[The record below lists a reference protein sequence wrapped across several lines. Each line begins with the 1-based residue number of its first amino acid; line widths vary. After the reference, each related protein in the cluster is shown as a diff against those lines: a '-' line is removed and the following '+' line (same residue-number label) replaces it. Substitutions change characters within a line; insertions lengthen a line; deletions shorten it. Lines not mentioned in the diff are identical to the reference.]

1 MPKVYIFGK
10 DRLKYRIMSK
20 SIKKNFPVQGLGCA
34 ACVARVQN
42 KLQESKGVLSA
53 NVSLASNMAQV
64 EYNPSIV
71 KASDLKK
78 IVQDAGYDLIVPEE
92 SDEEDLSC
100 SGEYSAEDLA
110 EEERLKEYK
119 SLKGDMRLSIILA
132 ASIMFIGAGVVD
144 FPGKGYVLA
153 ILAAAA
159 VFWTGRRFLR
169 NAFVQAKHFNANMDT
184 LVALSTVIS
193 WFFSLFNLIFK
204 DVWLSRGLSAEL
216 YFDSGAMIVAFILVG
231 RVLEEKAKHGTN
243 EALRKL
249 MGLRPGKI
257 LIKPG
262 DLVLIKPGQRVP
274 VDGTVVEGASFV
286 DESLLTGEPV
296 PVEKIKGSE
305 VFAGTIN
312 QKGSFSLRAEKTGND
327 TMLSHI
333 INIVKDAQGSKAKVQ
348 YAVDKVAS
356 VFVPLILLLSIATFA
371 YWFYAPG
378 GGLAKGLITM
388 VSVLVIACPC
398 SLGLATPTA
407 IIAGIGRGARSGI
420 LIKDADSLQ
429 AAKDIDIVVLDK
441 TGTLT
446 LGKPLVTS
454 QIWYDEK
461 AKGLLKAMELKSEHP
476 LAEAVL
482 KTLED
487 VEALEIHDFKAV
499 PGKGVEAI
507 SNGETLYVGN
517 DAEGASDT
525 AKEWLEQ
532 GKTLIFF
539 KGEGRMLAEYAV
551 SDELKDTS
559 VAAIKELKKMKIEVC
574 MLTGDNKRAAA
585 SLAEKAGIYEVK
597 AEVLPDEKA
606 QYIKELQ
613 ASGKKVAMAGDGIN
627 DSAAM
632 AYADF
637 SVAMGSGS
645 DIAMDAAMATIVS
658 SDLTKVPE
666 MIRLS
671 KKTSRI
677 IKENLFWAFAYNALA
692 LPAAAGILGFAL
704 SPSIAAACMALSSVC
719 VVTNSLRLR
728 K

>member
-1 MPKVYIFGK
+1 
-10 DRLKYRIMSK
+10 MSK
-20 SIKKNFPVQGLGCA
+20 SIKKNFPVKGLGCA

-64 EYNPSIV
+64 EYNPDIV

-78 IVQDAGYDLIVPEE
+78 IVQESGYDLIVSEE
-92 SDEEDLSC
+92 SDEDDLSC
-100 SGEYSAEDLA
+100 SDEESTEELA
-110 EEERLKEYK
+110 EEERLREYK

-132 ASIMFIGAGVVD
+132 ASIMFIGAGLVD

-153 ILAAAA
+153 FLAAVA

-184 LVALSTVIS
+184 LVALSTSIS

-204 DVWLSRGLSAEL
+204 EVWLSKGLHADL
-216 YFDSGAMIVAFILVG
+216 YFDSGAMIVAFILIG
-231 RVLEEKAKHGTN
+231 RVLEEKAKHSTN

-249 MGLRPGKI
+249 TGLRPGKI

-262 DLVLIKPGQRVP
+262 DLVLIKPGQRIP
-274 VDGTVVEGASFV
+274 VDGIVMEGNSFV

-296 PVEKIKGSE
+296 AVEKIKGSK

-312 QKGSFSLRAEKTGND
+312 QKGSFSIKAEKIGKD
-327 TMLSHI
+327 TMLSSI
-333 INIVKDAQGSKAKVQ
+333 INIVKDAQGSKAKIQ

-356 VFVPLILLLSIATFA
+356 VFVPFILLLSLAVLV
-371 YWFYAPG
+371 YWLNAPEG
-378 GGLAKGLITM
+378 GWAKGLITM

-454 QIWYDEK
+454 KIWYDEK
-461 AKGLLKAMELKSEHP
+461 AKGLLKSIELKSEHP

-487 VEALEIHDFKAV
+487 VDALEVQDFKAI

-507 SNGETLYVGN
+507 YNGETLYVGN
-517 DAEGASDT
+517 DAEGASET
-525 AKEWLEQ
+525 AKEWLKQ

-539 KGEGRMLAEYAV
+539 KGKGRMLAEYAV
-551 SDELKDTS
+551 SDEIKETS
-559 VAAIKELKKMKIEVC
+559 LEAIKELKNMKIGVR

-585 SLAEKAGIYEVK
+585 FLAAQAGIDEVK
-597 AEVLPDEKA
+597 AEVLPEEKA

-613 ASGKKVAMAGDGIN
+613 ASGKKVAMVGDGIN

-637 SVAMGSGS
+637 SVAMGNGS
-645 DIAMDAAMATIVS
+645 DIAMETAMATIVS
-658 SDLTKVPE
+658 SDLSKIPE

-671 KKTSRI
+671 KKTSKI

-692 LPAAAGILGFAL
+692 LPAAAGILGLDL

-728 K
+728 R